1 MYKMSLQTF
10 RNLFAKQRF
19 YLEIVM
25 SLHKYSFTYIGIF
38 IYIFISYIAK
48 LYFVMI
54 LIFIFIRFKLVKV
67 LCNDVMQVI
76 DNSINVRVFMVLYG
90 DIFKWQFYMIF
101 IPEAFCEDRV
111 LKVVYDLSDNFVP
124 LYTHNTDV
132 TEWYLGVILLK

>member
-1 MYKMSLQTF
+1 MSLQTF

-54 LIFIFIRFKLVKV
+54 LIFIFTRFKLVKV

-101 IPEAFCEDRV
+101 IPEALCEDRV

>member
-1 MYKMSLQTF
+1 MSLQTF
-10 RNLFAKQRF
+10 RTLFAKQRF

-38 IYIFISYIAK
+38 IYIFIGYIAK

-76 DNSINVRVFMVLYG
+76 DNSINVRVFMVLYSA
-90 DIFKWQFYMIF
+90 IFKWQFYMIF
-101 IPEAFCEDRV
+101 IPEAFCKDRI
-111 LKVVYDLSDNFVP
+111 LKVVWRFHFALPCYYHAGQLIDL
-124 LYTHNTDV
+124 YIDV
-132 TEWYLGVILLK
+132 Q

>member
-38 IYIFISYIAK
+38 IYIFIGYIAK
-48 LYFVMI
+48 LYFAMI

-67 LCNDVMQVI
+67 LCNDVAG
-76 DNSINVRVFMVLYG
+76 NR
-90 DIFKWQFYMIF
+90 
-101 IPEAFCEDRV
+101 
-111 LKVVYDLSDNFVP
+111 
-124 LYTHNTDV
+124 
-132 TEWYLGVILLK
+132 